1 MPNANI
7 TFRTHLVGGV
17 DEFCTNSNLPLLN
30 KNLHL
35 VELVVLL
42 ARYQEEG
49 VSLCP
54 EVYITNNI
62 DEVCMMLPES
72 ELVKIGKTNPNP
84 DGIKQILKKCAP
96 LAFDGWLIYIQ
107 DNTNTVEYGVF
118 KGSSNPISV
127 MVDDILMDKNIDFAI
142 VKACQ
147 IAHDCVEIRCNNG
160 SYHYIF
166 LNHRKEDSPPP
177 LQYLDKLVSA
187 ITENSSVDEQEPT
200 FGLLKKLLFEAL
212 RQSHGCIIAVTHL
225 SNAPS
230 FLSEDGIILEQAI
243 DFPNMVKALKKF
255 EIPPSQLESKGKLLN
270 GMLNSDGIII
280 FNNSGKLL
288 GYNCFVKITQNEN
301 IIGGARK
308 RAFSA
313 LKEKIGNELTA
324 VFIQSQDGWSD
335 FKGNSND

>member
-1 MPNANI
+1 MANANI
-7 TFRTHLVGGV
+7 TFRTQLLGGV
-17 DEFCTNSNLPLLN
+17 YDFCHNSKLPLLN
-30 KNLHL
+30 NALHL

-54 EVYITNNI
+54 EVYITNRI
-62 DEVCMMLPES
+62 DSACTMLPES
-72 ELVKIGKTNPNP
+72 ELLKIGQTNPDS
-84 DGIKQILKKCAP
+84 DGIKQVLKKCAP

-107 DNTNTVEYGVF
+107 DNHDIIEYGLF

-127 MVDDILMDKNIDFAI
+127 IVDDVLMDKDIDFAI

-160 SYHYIF
+160 NYHYIF

-177 LQYLDKLVSA
+177 LQYLDKLVRA
-187 ITENSSVDEQEPT
+187 ITENSSIDEREPT
-200 FGLLKKLLFEAL
+200 FGLLKKLLFDAL

-225 SNAPS
+225 NHAPL
-230 FLSEDGIILEQAI
+230 FLSEDGVILEQPI
-243 DFPNMVKALKKF
+243 NFSDMVKALKKS
-255 EIPPSQLESKGKLLN
+255 EILPSKIESKGKLLN

-280 FNNSGKLL
+280 FNNSGQLL
-288 GYNCFVKITQNEN
+288 GYNCFVKTTQDEN
-301 IIGGARK
+301 IVGGARK
-308 RAFSA
+308 RAFST
-313 LKEKIGNELTA
+313 LGKEIGNNLTA

-335 FKGNSND
+335 FKGNNND